1 MSIFNNLK
9 WNTFSQVFKILTQL
23 ISIVYLAR
31 IIPPNEYGIM
41 AMAGVVMN
49 FASLFRDL
57 GTSAAIIQ
65 KEQLQDETKSAV
77 FWLNFLLGF
86 LVFIIII
93 TLTPFISHFYN
104 QPKLLIVLPLLSF
117 SFIISG
123 SSSLHLA
130 MLERESKFFIIS
142 KIEVFSAALSL
153 LLAIILAN
161 NSFGI
166 YSLVFQSLLNSLSSA
181 VLLWIVSPWRP
192 KGKPRHVINHLKE
205 IFRFT
210 SQLSLFNII
219 NFFAR
224 NLDSFLIGKYMSA
237 SILGSYNLAYRIMLF
252 PLSSLTFIANRS
264 LFPILSQKKNNYKEI
279 NDIYLNTIYI
289 IWFIT
294 LPLVTVI
301 TSLNKLFIQVVFGEQ
316 WILSADI
323 LFWLAPTAIIQ
334 SVLSTT
340 GTIFM
345 SQGRTGI
352 LLLLGIQGTI
362 LTAVSFMVGIHC
374 GIVDLAKYYFIAN
387 AIHFIPCF
395 IFTMKT
401 IKSNVLSIFKKTYPL
416 FISAAM
422 SFILISNIRAHFASD
437 IKSLFVLS
445 AIGGAI
451 YLLLLLPTSES
462 RKLIKTL
469 QTKIKKR

>member
-93 TLTPFISHFYN
+93 TLTPFISHLYN

-224 NLDSFLIGKYMSA
+224 NLD
-237 SILGSYNLAYRIMLF
+237 
-252 PLSSLTFIANRS
+252 
-264 LFPILSQKKNNYKEI
+264 
-279 NDIYLNTIYI
+279 
-289 IWFIT
+289 
-294 LPLVTVI
+294 
-301 TSLNKLFIQVVFGEQ
+301 
-316 WILSADI
+316 
-323 LFWLAPTAIIQ
+323 
-334 SVLSTT
+334 
-340 GTIFM
+340 
-345 SQGRTGI
+345 
-352 LLLLGIQGTI
+352 
-362 LTAVSFMVGIHC
+362 
-374 GIVDLAKYYFIAN
+374 
-387 AIHFIPCF
+387 
-395 IFTMKT
+395 
-401 IKSNVLSIFKKTYPL
+401 
-416 FISAAM
+416 
-422 SFILISNIRAHFASD
+422 
-437 IKSLFVLS
+437 
-445 AIGGAI
+445 
-451 YLLLLLPTSES
+451 
-462 RKLIKTL
+462 
-469 QTKIKKR
+469 